1 MLHRQSGLG
10 RGLGALI
17 PPKPVTHSSQG
28 VALEA
33 PLAQSAAPEPVH
45 APLADGTLCHIPLAS
60 VHANPHQP
68 RRHFD
73 HAAMEDLVSSIKEH
87 GIIEPLVVTSL
98 SGGRYELVA
107 GERRLR
113 ASQIAG
119 LATVPA
125 VVRTATDQQKLELA
139 IIENVQRQDLNP
151 IEEAIAYKRLIEEF
165 GLTQDQVSDKVGKS
179 RPQVA
184 NTMRLLQLPE
194 DVQHALVERKISA
207 SNARTLLSVPTDAAR
222 MELFRAM
229 LAGNF
234 TVRQTEARVPHPRR
248 STQKSSD
255 PNVAEAE
262 RRLRERL
269 GHRVD
274 IVRAADGTGTI
285 RIGFDNNED
294 LNSIIS
300 RFE

>member
-1 MLHRQSGLG
+1 MFQRQSGLG

-17 PPKPVTHSSQG
+17 PPNPSPASPRDVAFETPLSST
-28 VALEA
+28 ASEA
-33 PLAQSAAPEPVH
+33 VH
-45 APLADGTLCHIPLAS
+45 APIPHGTLCHVPVGS
-60 VHANPHQP
+60 VETNPHQP

-87 GIIEPLVVTSL
+87 GIIEPLVVTQL
-98 SGGRYELVA
+98 SNGQYELVA

-125 VVRTATDQQKLELA
+125 IVRTATDQQKLELA
-139 IIENVQRQDLNP
+139 IIENVQRQDLNA

-194 DVQHALVERKISA
+194 EIQHALVERKISA
-207 SNARTLLSVPTDAAR
+207 SNARTLLSVPTEVAR

-248 STQKSSD
+248 TAQKNAD
-255 PNVAEAE
+255 PNVLDAE
-262 RRLRERL
+262 RRLRESL

-274 IVRAADGTGTI
+274 ISRAADGTGTI
-285 RIGFDNNED
+285 RIGFENTED
-294 LNSIIS
+294 LEGIIS
-300 RFE
+300 KFE